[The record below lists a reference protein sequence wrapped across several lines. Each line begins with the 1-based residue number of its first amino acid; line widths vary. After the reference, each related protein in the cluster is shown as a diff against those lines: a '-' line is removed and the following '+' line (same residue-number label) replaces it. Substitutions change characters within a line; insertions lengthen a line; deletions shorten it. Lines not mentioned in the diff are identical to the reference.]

1 MQPQVAD
8 GLESA
13 TLPDIEG
20 LEHLSLP
27 TGRGDVSPGADD
39 VRVGIDRA
47 AAVAVVQLNRP
58 AKRNALTQG
67 MMDRLVALLDRLDRS
82 DAVRAVVLMGTRKGA
97 FSAGADI
104 SELAQLTTGAAHERR
119 FLSDLNGAFEQFSK
133 PIIAAVEGM
142 ALGGGFEVALACD
155 IIYAAEDATFGLPE
169 VTIGTIPGAGGTQRL
184 VRALGKY
191 KAMELILQRE
201 TIKGEELAR
210 RGLVNKAFKS
220 DEDVVLEAKKLAAR
234 IAAYSRPVVRMAKQ
248 AVLAAE
254 NHHLDAGMAVEK
266 QLYYMTFALD
276 DFKIGTEAFLN
287 KSQPDFKHH

>member
-1 MQPQVAD
+1 MQSSYPTN
-8 GLESA
+8 LE
-13 TLPDIEG
+13 TTVLPDFEG
-20 LEHLSLP
+20 LEHLSFSIGEENALA
-27 TGRGDVSPGADD
+27 GADD
-39 VRVGIDRA
+39 VRVGIDPT

-58 AKRNALTQG
+58 GRRNALTQG
-67 MMDRLVALLDRLDRS
+67 MIDRLGAVLDLLDQNH
-82 DAVRAVVLMGTRKGA
+82 AVRAVVLMGTRNGA

-104 SELAQLTTGAAHERR
+104 GELSRLTTSEAHETK
-119 FLSDLNGAFEQFSK
+119 FLADLNEAFERFSK

-155 IIYAAEDATFGLPE
+155 MIYAAENAMFGLPE

-191 KAMELILQRE
+191 KAMELILQRQ
-201 TIKGEELAR
+201 TISGEELAQ
-210 RGLVNKAFKS
+210 RGLVNKALKP

-234 IAAYSRPVVRMAKQ
+234 IASYSRPVVRIAKQ

-266 QLYYMTFALD
+266 QLYYETFSLD

-287 KSQPDFKHH
+287 KRQPDFQHH